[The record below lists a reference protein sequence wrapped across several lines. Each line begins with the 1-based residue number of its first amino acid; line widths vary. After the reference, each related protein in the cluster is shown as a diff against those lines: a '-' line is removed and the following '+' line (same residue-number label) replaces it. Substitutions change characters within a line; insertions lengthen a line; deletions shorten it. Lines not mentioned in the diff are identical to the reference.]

1 MTAHKKKNDN
11 ILHQPKKRPD
21 IKQKELKWFEKCM
34 DDGAF
39 ELRTGKDENFYLH
52 YNEWKET
59 IWIGPY
65 KSEEEANKIVASY
78 IKETKKPFG
87 KRKEIKNVHS
97 IIIEKE
103 DFWKA

>member
-1 MTAHKKKNDN
+1 MEKASIK
-11 ILHQPKKRPD
+11 HQPKKRAT
-21 IKQKELKWFEKCM
+21 IKEEKWFEKCM

-39 ELRTGKDENFYLH
+39 ELREGKDNKFYLH

-65 KSEEEANKIVASY
+65 KTEDDANKVVASY

-87 KRKEIKNVHS
+87 KRKEIKNIHS

-103 DFWKA
+103 EFWKDE